1 MQHQIQHSRM
11 IKTVESE
18 HMWHE
23 SDIYFTFLWQHSL
36 THSEVNYNK
45 TSVRIAPNQDLH
57 VSGVHYQVQ
66 VSNISMKLRTSWE
79 ANSNSAGQEIPQLL
93 WDPKAHHCVH
103 KSPPLD
109 PTLSQ
114 MNSVHTFPPYFP
126 EIHSNIILPSM
137 SRFSKWFLC

>member
-1 MQHQIQHSRM
+1 M

-66 VSNISMKLRTSWE
+66 VSNISMKLRTS
-79 ANSNSAGQEIPQLL
+79 
-93 WDPKAHHCVH
+93 
-103 KSPPLD
+103 
-109 PTLSQ
+109 
-114 MNSVHTFPPYFP
+114 
-126 EIHSNIILPSM
+126 
-137 SRFSKWFLC
+137 